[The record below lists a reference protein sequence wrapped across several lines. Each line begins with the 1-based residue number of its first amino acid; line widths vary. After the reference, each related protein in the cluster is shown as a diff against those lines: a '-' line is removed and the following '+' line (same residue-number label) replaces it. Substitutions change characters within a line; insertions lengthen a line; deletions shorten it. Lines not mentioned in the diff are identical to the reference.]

1 MGVGFLGVIGNGME
15 IHDNVRALKNRG
27 RAFRAGSI
35 SNYYKTSELATV
47 TYARG

>member
-1 MGVGFLGVIGNGME
+1 MGVGFLGAIQNGME
-15 IHDNVRALKNRG
+15 IRDNVRAKNRG

-35 SNYYKTSELATV
+35 SDYYKTSELATV